1 MRVTNYMTQQRSLE
15 AIRSNQEMLARAQE
29 ELSTGRRVNTVS
41 DDPATARRLMHI
53 DGMVRDLEQFRR
65 NGVSATTRLSAED
78 NVLTTFNDVMSTAK
92 GLTLSGA
99 TASPTDPDRQVALA
113 TALQLRNQIVGL
125 GNTKVGNEFIL
136 AGGNSTVEP
145 FPPSGVYQGDSTA
158 RSIEI
163 DDGTV
168 IPVNHTGDLYIAP
181 AIQAIDG
188 LISALSTGTASD
200 IQAAVGALNT
210 AQQQGLVAQAEVG
223 SRLATIKDVG
233 ESLGRRSGELLTRRD
248 AEGNADPAESA
259 VRVISAQSQLERA
272 YAAVA
277 KVMQTSLMDFLR

>member
-29 ELSTGRRVNTVS
+29 ELSTGRRVNTLS

-78 NVLTTFNDVMSTAK
+78 NVLTSFNDVLSTAK
-92 GLTLSGA
+92 GLTVSAA
-99 TASPTDPDRQVALA
+99 TANPTDPERQVALA
-113 TALQLRNQIVGL
+113 TAIQLRNQIVAL
-125 GNTKVGNEFIL
+125 GNTKVGGEYIL
-136 AGGNSTVEP
+136 AGGNTTIEP
-145 FPPSGVYQGDSTA
+145 FPPSGIYQGDSTA
-158 RSIEI
+158 RSVEI
-163 DDGTV
+163 DDGAV
-168 IPVNHTGDLYIAP
+168 IPVNHTGDQFIAP

-188 LISALSTGTASD
+188 LITALTTGTASD
-200 IQAAVGALNT
+200 IQASVGALNA
-210 AQQQGLVAQAEVG
+210 AQQQGSVAQAEVG
-223 SRLATIKDVG
+223 SRMSVIKDTG
-233 ESLGRRSGELLTRRD
+233 EALGRKTGELLIRRD
-248 AEGNADPAESA
+248 SEANADPAESA